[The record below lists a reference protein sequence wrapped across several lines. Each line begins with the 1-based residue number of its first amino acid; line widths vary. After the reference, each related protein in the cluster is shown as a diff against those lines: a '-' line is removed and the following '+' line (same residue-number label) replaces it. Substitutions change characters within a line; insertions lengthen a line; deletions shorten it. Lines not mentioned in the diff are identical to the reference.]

1 VGRFFG
7 CVGLAFE
14 RLVRK
19 LTQENL
25 WLYILTLLRQGPLY
39 GYEIRRLIEER
50 FGFKP
55 GEVTSYVV
63 LYRLEKAGLIHVV
76 NKERGSRGPI
86 RKYYAITPKGVNTL
100 EKAKAFLKKLS
111 EDIG

>member
-76 NKERGSRGPI
+76 NEKRGSRGPM

-111 EDIG
+111 ETFG